1 MIREEILK
9 QFPELFGTKK
19 VNGRDVNVEET
30 IAHLTREL
38 EPEIAAALTARRELL
53 ESPAP
58 VRQKYAWPKWDRSFE
73 DPVSGKPWT
82 FRQIVQGLQKTAVAN
97 SPSVSSTEIWISLI
111 AFILSYIVL
120 GWADLVLMLR
130 YSRRGMAE
138 ADAEV
143 AAPSDEAGAVPAL
156 TY

>member
-1 MIREEILK
+1 VPDVFIQYWSIRIMAYLGSLVLLLSLWGGWLLYK
-9 QFPELFGTKK
+9 DRLRSSRLFLTLCVWAVVTPFLMNTTGWLLTES
-19 VNGRDVNVEET
+19 GR
-30 IAHLTREL
+30 
-38 EPEIAAALTARRELL
+38 
-53 ESPAP
+53 
-58 VRQKYAWPKWDRSFE
+58 Q
-73 DPVSGKPWT
+73 PW
-82 FRQIVQGLQKTAVAN
+82 IVQGLQKTAVAN

-111 AFILSYIVL
+111 VFILSYIVL